1 MNYGF
6 FIFIC
11 TLGLWL
17 YYPSQWLLEGLGYI
31 KALEKLRIYWE
42 FVRFINCIIFPVSL
56 VILYEYIFG
65 EWSIFGG
72 WNMLTEGWSEF
83 QKVHAYRLI
92 LGGFLIL
99 IVPLMNFILSMT
111 VLFHSYKKIKNP
123 KKNIFTIESY

>member
-1 MNYGF
+1 MDYGF

-31 KALEKLRIYWE
+31 KVLEKLHIYWE
-42 FVRFINCIIFPVSL
+42 FVRFINCVIFPVSL
-56 VILYEYIFG
+56 VILYQYIFG

-72 WNMLTEGWSEF
+72 WNMLTENWSET
-83 QKVHAYRLI
+83 QSVHAGRLI
-92 LGGFLIL
+92 PGVFLIL

-123 KKNIFTIESY
+123 KKNIFTRESY